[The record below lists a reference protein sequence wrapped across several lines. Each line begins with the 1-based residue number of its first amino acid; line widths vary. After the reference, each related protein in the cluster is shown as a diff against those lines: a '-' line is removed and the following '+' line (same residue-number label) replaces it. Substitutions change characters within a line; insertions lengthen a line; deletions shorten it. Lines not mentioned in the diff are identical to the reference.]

1 MNLLSSASVFS
12 FFTIISRILGYLR
25 DILIAFFLGASIFA
39 DAFFVAFRLPNTFRR
54 LFAEGTF
61 NAAFIPSYTS
71 ANLKGK
77 KKLTQVRVTTV
88 EEAAAAEEAGIDL
101 LLTGPGKDFP
111 NIRKAA
117 SKTFMTVGVPFI
129 ENPSKREAT
138 KKAFE
143 IIEAGADSLMCQN
156 WNLEWMAHLSKFR
169 IPFQSHVGFI
179 PRRTTWIGGIRSFG
193 KTANEAVELFR
204 DIKDIEKTGAWGI
217 EVELVP
223 ENILEVIT
231 KHTSLVTIS
240 IGSGIAADA
249 QFLFA
254 EDILGQSKISFPR
267 HAKKYKN
274 FNKILI
280 DIQKER
286 IDAFK
291 KYKTEVQKNKF
302 PTKKHTIAI
311 KKIELNKFR
320 KFLQQ
325 H

>member
-1 MNLLSSASVFS
+1 MKKKYKRVFS
-12 FFTIISRILGYLR
+12 INNDLGLRNYTVR
-25 DILIAFFLGASIFA
+25 DIIK
-39 DAFFVAFRLPNTFRR
+39 
-54 LFAEGTF
+54 
-61 NAAFIPSYTS
+61 
-71 ANLKGK
+71 LKGK
-77 KKLTQVRVTTV
+77 QKLTQVRVTTV

-193 KTANEAVELFR
+193 KTANEAAELFR

-240 IGSGIAADA
+240 IGSGIAC
-249 QFLFA
+249 L
-254 EDILGQSKISFPR
+254 LYTSPSPR
-267 HAKKYKN
+267 DGLLSRMPSSA
-274 FNKILI
+274 
-280 DIQKER
+280 
-286 IDAFK
+286 
-291 KYKTEVQKNKF
+291 
-302 PTKKHTIAI
+302 
-311 KKIELNKFR
+311 
-320 KFLQQ
+320 
-325 H
+325 

>member
-1 MNLLSSASVFS
+1 MKKKYKRVFS
-12 FFTIISRILGYLR
+12 INNDLGYRNYTVR
-25 DILIAFFLGASIFA
+25 DLI
-39 DAFFVAFRLPNTFRR
+39 
-54 LFAEGTF
+54 
-61 NAAFIPSYTS
+61 
-71 ANLKGK
+71 NLKGK

-193 KTANEAVELFR
+193 KTANEAAELFR

-223 ENILEVIT
+223 QNILAEIT
-231 KHTSLVTIS
+231 KVTSLVTIS
-240 IGSGIAADA
+240 IGSGNAADA

-254 EDILGQSKISFPR
+254 EDILGHNPYDTPR
-267 HAKKYKN
+267 HAKIYRN
-274 FNKILI
+274 FSKIFQNM
-280 DIQKER
+280 QKER
-286 IDAFK
+286 VKALKKFNADAK
-291 KYKTEVQKNKF
+291 KYKFAKQKNIVSI
-302 PTKKHTIAI
+302 PKKELNSFL
-311 KKIELNKFR
+311 KKI
-320 KFLQQ
+320 
-325 H
+325 